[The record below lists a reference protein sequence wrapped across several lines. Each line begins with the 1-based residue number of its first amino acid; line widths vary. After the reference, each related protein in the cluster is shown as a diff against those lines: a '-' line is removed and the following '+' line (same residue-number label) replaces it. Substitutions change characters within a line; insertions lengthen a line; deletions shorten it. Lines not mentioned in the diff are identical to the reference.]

1 MGTNLTNN
9 KDVERKTLLILR
21 ILNEVQ
27 GPVGS
32 RLIAR
37 RMQELGVTASERAV
51 RYHLKLMDERGL
63 TKLIGQ
69 KDGRIITRM
78 GIDELGAARVE
89 DKVGLAIS
97 RIETLAFQ
105 TTFDP
110 EKLEG
115 LLPVNISFFNN
126 ADFPE
131 ALRIMT
137 PVFEEGF
144 VVSNRVAVAPAGER
158 LGQLMVPEGKTGV
171 ATVCSI
177 VVNGVLLKQGIPMD
191 SKFAGILQIKNRQP
205 LRFVELIYYSG
216 SSLDPSEA
224 FIRAN
229 MTTVQSAIQT
239 GDGMILANFR
249 EIPSICYPLMSDI
262 LQKMK
267 DADIHG
273 VFVMGEVSEP
283 ICEIPVDMNKM
294 GLILVGGLNPV
305 ACVQEAGIIV
315 ESRAMSSVMNY
326 GDLTPFSEIYTIN
339 LRG

>member
-115 LLPVNISFFNN
+115 LLPVNTSFLNN
-126 ADFPE
+126 ADFPA

-137 PVFEEGF
+137 PVFEAGF
-144 VVSNRVAVAPAGER
+144 VVSNRVAVASAGER
-158 LGQLMVPEGKTGV
+158 LGQLMIPEGKIGI

-229 MTTVQSAIQT
+229 MTTVQSTIQT

-326 GDLTPFSEIYTIN
+326 GDLTPFSEIYKKYTQ
-339 LRG
+339 

>member
-144 VVSNRVAVAPAGER
+144 VVSNRVAVASAGER

-326 GDLTPFSEIYTIN
+326 GDLTPFSEIYKKYTQ
-339 LRG
+339 

>member
-1 MGTNLTNN
+1 MGTNLTDQ
-9 KDVERKTLLILR
+9 KDIERKTLLILR

-37 RMQELGVTASERAV
+37 RMQELGVAPSERAV

-63 TKLIGQ
+63 TRLVGQ
-69 KDGRIITRM
+69 KDGRVITPL
-78 GIDELGAARVE
+78 GIEELRAARVE

-110 EKLEG
+110 ETKAG
-115 LLPVNISFFNN
+115 LLPVNVSLFKKS
-126 ADFPE
+126 DFPK
-131 ALRIMT
+131 ALRIMA
-137 PVFEEGF
+137 PVFSAGF
-144 VVSNRVAVAPAGER
+144 AVSDRVAVAAPGGR
-158 LGQLMVPEGKTGV
+158 LGDIVIPEDKIGV

-177 VVNGVLLKQGIPMD
+177 VVNGVLLKQGVPMD

-224 FIRAN
+224 FIRAG
-229 MTTVQSAIQT
+229 MTTVQHAIQS

-249 EIPSICYPLMSDI
+249 EIPSICLSLTRDI
-262 LQKMK
+262 LEKMK
-267 DADIHG
+267 AAGIRG
-273 VFVMGEVSEP
+273 VFIMGEVSEP
-283 ICEIPVDMNKM
+283 VCQMPVEMNKV
-294 GLILVGGLNPV
+294 GVILVGGLNPV
-305 ACVQEAGIIV
+305 ACVQEAGIV
-315 ESRAMSSVMNY
+315 AENRAMSAVMNY
-326 GDLTPFSEIYTIN
+326 ADLTPFADIN
-339 LRG
+339 KNHIK

>member
-144 VVSNRVAVAPAGER
+144 VVSNRVAVASAGER

-229 MTTVQSAIQT
+229 MTTVQSTIQT

-326 GDLTPFSEIYTIN
+326 GDLTPFSEIYKKYTQ
-339 LRG
+339 

>member
-1 MGTNLTNN
+1 MGTNLT
-9 KDVERKTLLILR
+9 DQRDIERKTLMILR

-37 RMQELGVTASERAV
+37 RMQELGVTPSERAV

-63 TKLIGQ
+63 TRLVGQ
-69 KDGRIITRM
+69 KDGRIITPL
-78 GIDELGAARVE
+78 GIEELRAARVE

-110 EKLEG
+110 ERRTG
-115 LLPVNISFFNN
+115 LLPVNISLFNEP
-126 ADFPE
+126 DFPQ
-131 ALRIMT
+131 ALDIMA
-137 PVFEEGF
+137 PVFAAGF
-144 VVSNRVAVAPAGER
+144 AVSNRVAGAGAGER
-158 LGQLMVPEGKTGV
+158 LGGYTVPEGKTAL

-191 SKFAGILQIKNRQP
+191 SKFAGILQIKNRRP

-229 MTTVQSAIQT
+229 MTSVQSSYQNGNGT
-239 GDGMILANFR
+239 ILANFR
-249 EIPSICYPLMSDI
+249 EIPAICQELTRE
-262 LQKMK
+262 LLEKLAR
-267 DADIHG
+267 ADIRG
-273 VFVMGEVSEP
+273 VFVMGEISEP
-283 ICEIPVDMNKM
+283 VCQIPVDMNKI
-294 GLILVGGLNPV
+294 GFILIGGLNPV
-305 ACVQEAGIIV
+305 ACVQENAIGV
-315 ESRAMSSVMNY
+315 ENRAMSAVMNY
-326 GDLTPFSEIYTIN
+326 AELSPFTEIYKKYIK
-339 LRG
+339 

>member
-144 VVSNRVAVAPAGER
+144 VVSNRVAVASAGER

-315 ESRAMSSVMNY
+315 ESRAMSAVMNY
-326 GDLTPFSEIYTIN
+326 GDLTPFSEIYKKYTQ
-339 LRG
+339 

>member
-1 MGTNLTNN
+1 MGTNLTDQ
-9 KDVERKTLLILR
+9 KDIERKTLLILR

-27 GPVGS
+27 GAVGS

-37 RMQELGVTASERAV
+37 RMQELGVAPSERAV

-63 TKLIGQ
+63 TRLVGQ
-69 KDGRIITRM
+69 KDGRVITPL
-78 GIDELGAARVE
+78 GIEELRAARVE

-110 EKLEG
+110 EKQAG
-115 LLPVNISFFNN
+115 LLPVNISLFNKT
-126 ADFPE
+126 DFPP
-131 ALRIMT
+131 ALRIMA
-137 PVFEEGF
+137 PVFAAGL
-144 VVSNRVAVAPAGER
+144 VVSNRVAIATAGER
-158 LGQLMVPEGKTGV
+158 LGEITVPEGKIGL

-177 VVNGVLLKQGIPMD
+177 VVNGVLLKHGIPMD
-191 SKFAGILQIKNRQP
+191 SKFAGMLQIKNRQP

-229 MTTVQSAIQT
+229 MTAVQNTLQS

-249 EIPSICYPLMSDI
+249 EIPAICQSLTREI
-262 LQKMK
+262 LAKMK
-267 DADIHG
+267 AADIQG

-283 ICEIPVDMNKM
+283 VCQIPVDINKV
-294 GLILVGGLNPV
+294 GIILVGGLNPV
-305 ACVQEAGIIV
+305 ACVQEAGIV
-315 ESRAMSSVMNY
+315 AENRAMSAVMSY
-326 GDLTPFSEIYTIN
+326 ADLTPFADISKNHIK
-339 LRG
+339 